1 VSCNN
6 NSQCNNTLRSEEII
20 TLMGIYREEWKYRDS
35 AFMSTFL
42 KFSLLSLL
50 ITFFPNL
57 LGRIGF
63 DQSAPLLVSIP
74 PFIFSI
80 FGILSALF
88 GLFYSS
94 AEAQRIVQIDNA
106 YKRLMAQLPEDAQ
119 VKMLN
124 NKLGN
129 SKNIIK
135 KFQSVRLNRVLYYAY
150 LIPIGLAVLNFVL
163 IILSRS

>member
-1 VSCNN
+1 
-6 NSQCNNTLRSEEII
+6 
-20 TLMGIYREEWKYRDS
+20 MGIYREEWKYSDG

-57 LGRIGF
+57 IGRIGF
-63 DQSAPLLVSIP
+63 DQSAPLLESIP
-74 PFIFSI
+74 SFIFSI
-80 FGILSALF
+80 FGIICALF

-106 YKRLMAQLPEDAQ
+106 YKRLMAQLPEDAR

-124 NKLGN
+124 NTIGN

-135 KFQSVRLNRVLYYAY
+135 RIQLVRLNKVLYYAY
-150 LIPIGLAVLNFVL
+150 LIPIGLAILNFVL
-163 IILSRS
+163 IILDK